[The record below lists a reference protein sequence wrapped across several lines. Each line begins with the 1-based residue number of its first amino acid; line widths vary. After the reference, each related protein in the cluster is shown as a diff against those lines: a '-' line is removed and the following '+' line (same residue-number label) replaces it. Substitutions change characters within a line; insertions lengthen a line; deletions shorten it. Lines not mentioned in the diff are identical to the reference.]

1 MIWIPLIYFCEI
13 FQEVQPLHK
22 ALREALTQTALC
34 NYVVKRVGHFNGV
47 KYVSSTTNNPF
58 SSS

>member
-1 MIWIPLIYFCEI
+1 MIWIPLNCFCEI
-13 FQEVQPLHK
+13 FQQIQPLDK
-22 ALREALTQTALC
+22 ALRKILTKNTLG

>member
-13 FQEVQPLHK
+13 FLQIQPLDK
-22 ALREALTQTALC
+22 ALRETLTKTTLG